1 MLELLGLLLVLDDE
15 GVEEAGAP
23 DLELGAVRVL
33 LDFHA
38 LGVFPARLHQEVL
51 QITKN

>member
-15 GVEEAGAP
+15 GVEEAGAS
-23 DLELGAVRVL
+23 DLEFGAVGVL
-33 LDFHA
+33 LDLNT

-51 QITKN
+51 QNKH